1 MSIIEN
7 IKIALS
13 SIFVHKMRSILT
25 MLGIIIGISSVIFI
39 VALGQG
45 GTEQLKSLIVGP
57 GNTVSLTYMPSEE
70 EIQKNPTMLWTPFTE
85 DDIRAVE
92 SIPEVAKVVTS
103 SESFGTVRFREN
115 HQEAYIAGVNQA
127 YIEVNELYVA
137 SGRNLLASDFL
148 GARRTAVINAKVQ
161 EELFEDV
168 NPLGEIIYIDAQ
180 PFEIVG
186 ILEKPEGLLSS
197 FDTMTVYIPWE
208 TLRAVTGENRIS
220 YITIQAENTEDLQ
233 IAGEKAAHLLNQI
246 HGTED
251 AYQVLNMEQIAEG
264 ISQITGIMTM
274 IIGSIAGI
282 SLLVGGIGVMNIMLV
297 SVTERTREIGIRMAL
312 GATRGQILFQFLTE
326 SVTLTLIG
334 GMIGIIFGSFAAM
347 IVSAFIGFTLTIS
360 LPVILIGLGFSMV
373 IGIIFGI
380 LPANKASNLDP
391 IESLRYE

>member
-127 YIEVNELYVA
+127 YIEVNELHVA

>member
-127 YIEVNELYVA
+127 YIEVNELHVA

-220 YITIQAENTEDLQ
+220 YITIQAENTEDIQ

-246 HGTED
+246 HGTKD

>member
-127 YIEVNELYVA
+127 YIEVNELHVA

-246 HGTED
+246 HRTED

>member
-127 YIEVNELYVA
+127 YIEVNELHVA

-246 HGTED
+246 HGTKD

>member
-70 EIQKNPTMLWTPFTE
+70 EIQKNPTMLWAPFTE

-127 YIEVNELYVA
+127 YIEVNELHVA